1 MDFETVIEQPAK
13 SGSGLTHDESEYLS
27 LAQRQCSP
35 VTCCKTP
42 DTQGAS
48 FDTGRLGV
56 SLKQNKLYCPI
67 GIC

>member
-27 LAQRQCSP
+27 LAPASMLTSHLLQI
-35 VTCCKTP
+35 P
-42 DTQGAS
+42 DQGAS
-48 FDTGRLGV
+48 FDTSKLGA

-67 GIC
+67 GVC